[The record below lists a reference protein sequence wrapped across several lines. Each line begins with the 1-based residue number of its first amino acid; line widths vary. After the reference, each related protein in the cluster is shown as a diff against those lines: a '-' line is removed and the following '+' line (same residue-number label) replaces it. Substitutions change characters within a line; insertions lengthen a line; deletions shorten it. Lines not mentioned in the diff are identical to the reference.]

1 MKKGRNDL
9 PRYTYRCDA
18 CAEYFE
24 VFHSIHDRL
33 ADCKCGSE
41 GSLKR
46 VPSLPFRVSIN
57 QGSQKPGEVVR
68 EFIEDTRREIEEEK
82 RSMKGELDDI

>member
-1 MKKGRNDL
+1 M
-9 PRYTYRCDA
+9 PRYTYRCDV

-33 ADCKCGSE
+33 IDCKCGSQ

-46 VPSLPFRVSIN
+46 VPSLPFRVSVDR
-57 QGSQKPGEVVR
+57 GEQKPGEVVK

-82 RSMKGELDDI
+82 RKMKGELDDI